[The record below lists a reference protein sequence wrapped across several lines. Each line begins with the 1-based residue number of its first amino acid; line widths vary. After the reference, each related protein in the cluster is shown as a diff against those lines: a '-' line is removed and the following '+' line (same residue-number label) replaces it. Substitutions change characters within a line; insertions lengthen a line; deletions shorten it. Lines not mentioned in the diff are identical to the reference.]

1 MKIDLQNEGL
11 FEDNEVEFDKQIN
24 FVFGKNGV
32 GKSTITRLI
41 VDQFKS
47 YDVRLFQ
54 GFEGVIDENKLL
66 NAVVLGQENIEIN
79 KKIIEKEKEKENK
92 KQEKEEILKKV
103 TDQGYNTK
111 NLWTNLEESKKVYSV
126 KFQEIRNFE
135 KDSAAKIKNTNSPQI
150 SGPNYDYRNFK
161 NEIKEAKLLQ
171 DVEIENNKEILKS
184 EIKEAK
190 VIRFPKADLRNYLEE
205 ANEIMSTR
213 IEEEILITRL
223 STSAKKKF
231 AEIGLECHEIGDVC
245 SFCGNDINEST
256 FSELETYFS
265 ASKVKNTNDLID
277 VTILKIGETLEK
289 VKYNTDF
296 EEEFYPEY
304 QDKARELK
312 LDYTKLLNEW
322 KEYLESIMK
331 ALEEKKKKIFE
342 ISENIILEVPV
353 SFEDIQNRY
362 DKLSGD
368 NNNSDLSDMQEQA
381 KDELRYHYIKKL
393 LEEFEYTMKK
403 KELLDAEGI
412 MKKYEDNTR
421 NENDKIT
428 SREGIDFQIKSI
440 EEEIENLKLQ
450 TKDEKIL
457 AEIINKKL
465 EFLVTF
471 KLEHVNKNSGEG
483 HYNVV
488 NLRTNEKRE
497 ITKLSTGE
505 KNIIAFLYFIEKL
518 NEVSNNTD
526 SNIKRVILFDDP
538 MSSND
543 DTMQYTIIEELSK
556 LMKDNAKFHKI
567 VILTHN
573 CHFYINVKYGFTY
586 KKSNFIRLTS
596 KNKNT
601 HITYITDENEDF
613 RTSYE
618 FLWKELKILNS
629 EENVYPESLLNPM
642 RRIIET
648 YTKFNEIN
656 KNDFY
661 GKVGGSKKLF
671 DVNSHSIDD
680 LEADLNGKTRDQII
694 EIFKNCFEK
703 NNAIDHYN
711 KHWNGLLVQ

>member
-1 MKIDLQNEGL
+1 MEIDLQNEEL
-11 FEDNEVEFDKQIN
+11 FEDNEIEFGKQIN

-41 VDQFKS
+41 VDQCKS

-79 KKIIEKEKEKENK
+79 KKITEKEKEKEKK
-92 KQEKEEILKKV
+92 KQEKEEILKKI

-111 NLWTNLEESKKVYSV
+111 NLWTDLEEAKKIYNGKV
-126 KFQEIRNFE
+126 QEIRKFLT
-135 KDSAAKIKNTNSPQI
+135 DSAAKIKKATSPQI
-150 SGPNYDYRNFK
+150 SIPNYDYRNFE

-171 DVEIENNKEILKS
+171 DVEIESNKEILKS

-190 VIRFPKADLRNYLEE
+190 VIRFPKTDLNNYLEE
-205 ANEIMSTR
+205 ANEIMETR

-231 AEIGLECHEIGDVC
+231 AEIGLECHKIGDVC
-245 SFCGNDINEST
+245 SFCGNDINERA

-289 VKYNTDF
+289 VKYNRDF
-296 EEEFYPEY
+296 KEDFYPEY
-304 QDKARELK
+304 QDKASDLQ

-322 KEYLESIMK
+322 KEYLESLMK
-331 ALEEKKKKIFE
+331 ALEEKKKNIFG
-342 ISENIILEVPV
+342 ISENIKLEVPTN
-353 SFEDIQNRY
+353 FENIQNRY
-362 DKLSGD
+362 DELSGD
-368 NNNSDLSDMQEQA
+368 NNNSDLSDMQGQA

-412 MKKYEDNTR
+412 MKKYENNIR

-440 EEEIENLKLQ
+440 KEEIGDLKFQ
-450 TKDEKIL
+450 TKDEKKL
-457 AEIINKKL
+457 AEIINEKL
-465 EFLVTF
+465 KFFVTF
-471 KLEHVNKNSGEG
+471 KLEHANNDSGEG
-483 HYNVV
+483 HYYVV

-505 KNIIAFLYFIEKL
+505 KNIIAFIYFIEKL
-518 NEVSNNTD
+518 NEVSNIYYNLKK
-526 SNIKRVILFDDP
+526 IILFDDP

-543 DTMQYTIIEELSK
+543 DTMQYIIIEELSK
-556 LMKDNAKFHKI
+556 LMKNEYKFHKT

-573 CHFYINVKYGFTY
+573 CHFYINVKYGFSY

-596 KNKNT
+596 KNKKTYIN
-601 HITYITDENEDF
+601 YITDKNEDF
-613 RTSYE
+613 KTSYE
-618 FLWKELKILNS
+618 FLWKELKLLNS
-629 EENVYPESLLNPM
+629 EENLHPESLLNPM

-648 YTKFNEIN
+648 YTKFNGIN
-656 KNDFY
+656 KNTFY
-661 GKVGGSKKLF
+661 QKVVGSKKLF

-680 LEADLNGKTRDQII
+680 LEADLNGKTKDQII
-694 EIFKNCFEK
+694 DIFKNCFIES
-703 NNAIDHYN
+703 NATEHLNMYWLD
-711 KHWNGLLVQ
+711 

>member
-1 MKIDLQNEGL
+1 MEIDLQNEEL
-11 FEDNEVEFDKQIN
+11 FEDNEIEFGKQIN

-41 VDQFKS
+41 VDQCKS

-79 KKIIEKEKEKENK
+79 KKITEKEKEKEKK
-92 KQEKEEILKKV
+92 KQEKEEILKKI

-111 NLWTNLEESKKVYSV
+111 NLWTDLEEAKEVYNG
-126 KFQEIRNFE
+126 KEQEIRKFLR
-135 KDSAAKIKNTNSPQI
+135 DSAAKIKNSTSPQI

-231 AEIGLECHEIGDVC
+231 AEIGLECHKIGDVC
-245 SFCGNDINEST
+245 SFCGNDINERA

-289 VKYNTDF
+289 VKYNRDF
-296 EEEFYPEY
+296 KEDFYPEY
-304 QDKARELK
+304 QDKASDLQ

-322 KEYLESIMK
+322 KEYLESLMK
-331 ALEEKKKKIFE
+331 ALEEKKKNIFG
-342 ISENIILEVPV
+342 ISENIKLEVPTN
-353 SFEDIQNRY
+353 FENIQNRY
-362 DKLSGD
+362 DELSGD
-368 NNNSDLSDMQEQA
+368 NNNSDLSDMQGQA

-412 MKKYEDNTR
+412 MKKYENNIR

-440 EEEIENLKLQ
+440 KEEIGDLKFQ
-450 TKDEKIL
+450 TKDEKKL
-457 AEIINKKL
+457 AEIINEKL
-465 EFLVTF
+465 KFFVTF
-471 KLEHVNKNSGEG
+471 KLEHANNDSGEG
-483 HYNVV
+483 HYYVV

-505 KNIIAFLYFIEKL
+505 KNIIAFIYFIEKL
-518 NEVSNNTD
+518 NEVSNID
-526 SNIKRVILFDDP
+526 SNLKKIILFDDP

-543 DTMQYTIIEELSK
+543 DTMQYIIIEELSK
-556 LMKDNAKFHKI
+556 LMKNEYKFHKT

-573 CHFYINVKYGFTY
+573 CHFYINVKYGFSY

-596 KNKNT
+596 KNKKTYIN
-601 HITYITDENEDF
+601 YITDKNEDF
-613 RTSYE
+613 KTSYE
-618 FLWKELKILNS
+618 FLWKELKLLNS
-629 EENVYPESLLNPM
+629 EENLHPESLLNPM

-648 YTKFNEIN
+648 YTKFNGIN
-656 KNDFY
+656 KNTFY
-661 GKVGGSKKLF
+661 QKVVGSKKLF

-680 LEADLNGKTRDQII
+680 LEADLNGKTKDQII
-694 EIFKNCFEK
+694 DIFKNCFIES
-703 NNAIDHYN
+703 NATEHLNMYWLD
-711 KHWNGLLVQ
+711 

>member
-1 MKIDLQNEGL
+1 MEIDLQNEEL
-11 FEDNEVEFDKQIN
+11 FEDNEVKFDKQIN

-41 VDQFKS
+41 VDQCKS

-54 GFEGVIDENKLL
+54 GFEGIIDENKLL

-79 KKIIEKEKEKENK
+79 KKIIEKEKEKEK
-92 KQEKEEILKKV
+92 KEQEKEEILKKI

-111 NLWTNLEESKKVYSV
+111 NLWTDLEEAKEVYNG
-126 KFQEIRNFE
+126 KEQEIRKFLR
-135 KDSAAKIKNTNSPQI
+135 DSAAKIKNSTSPQI

-245 SFCGNDINEST
+245 SFCGNDINESA

-265 ASKVKNTNDLID
+265 ASEVKNTNDLID

-296 EEEFYPEY
+296 EEYFYPEY
-304 QDKARELK
+304 QDMARDLQ

-331 ALEEKKKKIFE
+331 ALEEKKKNIFE
-342 ISENIILEVPV
+342 ISENIKLEVPTN
-353 SFEDIQNRY
+353 FENIQNRY
-362 DKLSGD
+362 DELLGD
-368 NNNSDLSDMQEQA
+368 NNKSDLSDMREQA

-412 MKKYEDNTR
+412 MKKYEDNIR

-440 EEEIENLKLQ
+440 EEEIGDLKFQ
-450 TKDEKIL
+450 TRDEKKL
-457 AEIINKKL
+457 AEIINEKL
-465 EFLVTF
+465 KFLVTF
-471 KLEHVNKNSGEG
+471 KLEHANNDSGEG
-483 HYNVV
+483 HYYVV

-518 NEVSNNTD
+518 NEVSNNTN
-526 SNIKRVILFDDP
+526 SNIEKVILFDDP
-538 MSSND
+538 MNSND

-556 LMKDNAKFHKI
+556 LMKNEYKFHKI

-573 CHFYINVKYGFTY
+573 CHFYINVKYGFSY

-596 KNKNT
+596 KNKKTYIN
-601 HITYITDENEDF
+601 YITDKDEDF
-613 RTSYE
+613 KTSYE
-618 FLWKELKILNS
+618 FLWKELKLLNL
-629 EENVYPESLLNPM
+629 EENLHPESLLNPM

-648 YTKFNEIN
+648 YTKFNGIN
-656 KNDFY
+656 KNTFY
-661 GKVGGSKKLF
+661 QKVVGSKKLF

-680 LEADLNGKTRDQII
+680 LEADLNGKTKEQII
-694 EIFKNCFEK
+694 DIFKNCFKE
-703 NNAIDHYN
+703 NNATEHLKIYWQD
-711 KHWNGLLVQ
+711 

>member
-1 MKIDLQNEGL
+1 MEIDLQNEEL
-11 FEDNEVEFDKQIN
+11 FEDNEIEFGKQIN

-41 VDQFKS
+41 VDQCKS

-79 KKIIEKEKEKENK
+79 KKIIEKEKEKEK
-92 KQEKEEILKKV
+92 KEQEKEEILKKI

-111 NLWTNLEESKKVYSV
+111 NLWTDLEEAKKIYNGKV
-126 KFQEIRNFE
+126 QEIRKFLT
-135 KDSAAKIKNTNSPQI
+135 DSAAKIKKATSPQI
-150 SGPNYDYRNFK
+150 SIPNYDYRNFE

-171 DVEIENNKEILKS
+171 DVEIESNKEILKS

-190 VIRFPKADLRNYLEE
+190 VIRFPKTDLNNYLEE
-205 ANEIMSTR
+205 ANEIMETR

-231 AEIGLECHEIGDVC
+231 AEIGLECHKIGDVC
-245 SFCGNDINEST
+245 SFCGNDINERA

-289 VKYNTDF
+289 VKYNRDF
-296 EEEFYPEY
+296 KEDFYPEY
-304 QDKARELK
+304 QDKASDLQ

-322 KEYLESIMK
+322 KEYLESLMK
-331 ALEEKKKKIFE
+331 ALEEKKKNIFG
-342 ISENIILEVPV
+342 ISENIKLEVPTN
-353 SFEDIQNRY
+353 FENIQNRY
-362 DKLSGD
+362 DELSGD
-368 NNNSDLSDMQEQA
+368 NNNSDLSDMQGQA

-412 MKKYEDNTR
+412 MKKYENNIR

-440 EEEIENLKLQ
+440 EEEIGDLKFQ
-450 TKDEKIL
+450 TKDEKKL
-457 AEIINKKL
+457 AEIINEKL
-465 EFLVTF
+465 KFLVTF
-471 KLEHVNKNSGEG
+471 KLEHANNDSGEG
-483 HYNVV
+483 HYYVV

-505 KNIIAFLYFIEKL
+505 KNIIAFIYFIEKL
-518 NEVSNNTD
+518 NEVSNID
-526 SNIKRVILFDDP
+526 SNLKKIILFDDP

-543 DTMQYTIIEELSK
+543 DTMQYIIIEELSK
-556 LMKDNAKFHKI
+556 LMKNEYKFHKT

-573 CHFYINVKYGFTY
+573 CHFYINVKYGFSY

-596 KNKNT
+596 KNKKTYIN
-601 HITYITDENEDF
+601 YITDKNEDF
-613 RTSYE
+613 KTSYE
-618 FLWKELKILNS
+618 FLWKELKLLNS
-629 EENVYPESLLNPM
+629 EENLHPESLLNPM

-648 YTKFNEIN
+648 YTKFNGIN
-656 KNDFY
+656 KNTFY
-661 GKVGGSKKLF
+661 QKVVGSKKLF

-680 LEADLNGKTRDQII
+680 LEADLNGKTKDQII
-694 EIFKNCFEK
+694 DIFKNCFIES
-703 NNAIDHYN
+703 NATEHLNMYWLD
-711 KHWNGLLVQ
+711 

>member
-1 MKIDLQNEGL
+1 MEIDLQNEEL
-11 FEDNEVEFDKQIN
+11 FEDNEVKFDKQIN

-41 VDQFKS
+41 VDQCKS

-79 KKIIEKEKEKENK
+79 KKIIEKEKEKEKK
-92 KQEKEEILKKV
+92 KQEKEEILKKI

-111 NLWTNLEESKKVYSV
+111 NLWTDLEEARKIYNGKV
-126 KFQEIRNFE
+126 QEIRKFLT
-135 KDSAAKIKNTNSPQI
+135 DSAAKIKKATSPQI
-150 SGPNYDYRNFK
+150 SIPNYDYRNFE

-171 DVEIENNKEILKS
+171 DVEIESNKEILKS

-190 VIRFPKADLRNYLEE
+190 VIRFPKTDLNNYLEE
-205 ANEIMSTR
+205 ANKIMETR

-231 AEIGLECHEIGDVC
+231 AEIGLECHETGDVC
-245 SFCGNDINEST
+245 SFCGNDINESV

-265 ASKVKNTNDLID
+265 ANKVKNTNDLID
-277 VTILKIGETLEK
+277 VTILKIGETLKK
-289 VKYNTDF
+289 VRYNTDF
-296 EEEFYPEY
+296 EEDFYPEY
-304 QDKARELK
+304 QDKARDLQ

-331 ALEEKKKKIFE
+331 ALEEKKKNIFE
-342 ISENIILEVPV
+342 ISENIKLEVPTN
-353 SFEDIQNRY
+353 FENIQNRY
-362 DKLSGD
+362 DELSGD

-412 MKKYEDNTR
+412 MKKYEDNIR

-428 SREGIDFQIKSI
+428 NREGIDFQIKSI
-440 EEEIENLKLQ
+440 KEEIGDLKFQ
-450 TKDEKIL
+450 TKDEKKL
-457 AEIINKKL
+457 AEIINEKL
-465 EFLVTF
+465 KFLVTF
-471 KLEHVNKNSGEG
+471 KLEYANNDSGEG
-483 HYNVV
+483 HYYVV

-505 KNIIAFLYFIEKL
+505 KNIIAFIYFIEKL
-518 NEVSNNTD
+518 NEVSNID
-526 SNIKRVILFDDP
+526 SNLKKIILFDDP

-543 DTMQYTIIEELSK
+543 DTMQYIIIEELSK
-556 LMKDNAKFHKI
+556 LMKNEYKFHKT

-573 CHFYINVKYGFTY
+573 CHFYINVKYGFSY

-596 KNKNT
+596 KNKKTYIN
-601 HITYITDENEDF
+601 YITDKNEDF
-613 RTSYE
+613 KTSYE
-618 FLWKELKILNS
+618 FLWKELKLLNS
-629 EENVYPESLLNPM
+629 EENLHPESLLNPM

-648 YTKFNEIN
+648 YTKFNGIN
-656 KNDFY
+656 KNTFY
-661 GKVGGSKKLF
+661 QKVVGSKKLF

-680 LEADLNGKTRDQII
+680 LEADLNGKTKDQII
-694 EIFKNCFEK
+694 DIFKNCFIES
-703 NNAIDHYN
+703 NAAEHLNMYWLD
-711 KHWNGLLVQ
+711 